1 MNLETKR
8 YFTLDKILFEEQNI
22 TPQCHYDII
31 DSLYTGTSPIKSIMA
46 SRGLAKTT
54 LLSTKLPLFAALTGK
69 VGTMPSSYCL
79 IVSDTA
85 SQAESIISDILSLYD
100 ESEILQGEMQLVR
113 SVADEL
119 EFNVQGRK
127 YHIVGKGS
135 GAKLRGIK
143 RARRRPDL
151 IIIDDLSNDEVSMN
165 PARREKM
172 KRWLFKA
179 LIPSREPTGYL
190 IINVFTPLHMGDA
203 PVELHNAS
211 YVDSI
216 EVPLADTLPPAWDNM
231 QSAWPDRFSLEY
243 IKATYEQYQESGRV
257 AEFMQE
263 HFLELVSDE
272 SAIFQ
277 SSKIKYEPIHL
288 TSNAMIYTTTDLAV
302 SQKTSADRSVVI
314 TIAFDEGLW
323 KLLDIQSDRWN
334 PTELM
339 DRLFRVQKKYKPLA
353 VGLETV
359 GYQQAFKHH
368 LEQEMMQRDEYMQI
382 HELKDNLHIAK
393 STRIYG
399 LTSVINTG
407 NLVINEDLL
416 DNEALQRLTEQ
427 VELSTRE
434 GVLSQHDDEIDC
446 LASFTQLQPVEVYQQ
461 DMTDEYDDWTDP
473 DYGYALN

>member
-1 MNLETKR
+1 MHSQTLK
-8 YFTLDKILFEEQNI
+8 YFTLDKVLFTEQNT
-22 TPQCHYDII
+22 TPQCHYDIM
-31 DSLYTGTSPIKSIMA
+31 DSIYTGANPIKSVMC
-46 SRGLAKTT
+46 SRGLGKTT

-69 VGTMPSSYCL
+69 IGTMDSHYCL

-85 SQAESIISDILSLYD
+85 SQSESIIADILSLYD
-100 ESEILQGEMQLVR
+100 ESDILQREMSLVR
-113 SVADEL
+113 AVSDEL
-119 EFNVQGRK
+119 QFDVNGRI
-127 YHIVGKGS
+127 YHIVGRGS
-135 GAKLRGIK
+135 GAKLRGVK
-143 RARRRPDL
+143 RNRRRPDL
-151 IIIDDLSNDEVSMN
+151 IIIDDLSNDEVAMN

-203 PVELHNAS
+203 PVELHNS
-211 YVDSI
+211 KFTDSI
-216 EVPLADTLPPAWDNM
+216 DIPLADIQPPQWEEM
-231 QSAWPDRFSLEY
+231 TSAWSDRFPVEY
-243 IKATYEQYQESGRV
+243 IKHTYEQYAESGRV

-263 HFLELVSDE
+263 HFLQLVSDE
-272 SAIFQ
+272 SAIFDT
-277 SSKIKYEPIHL
+277 SRIKYEPISL
-288 TSNAMIYTTTDLAV
+288 TADAMIYTATDLAV

-334 PTELM
+334 PTEVM
-339 DRLFRVQKKYKPLA
+339 DKLFHIQKKYRPLS

-368 LEQEMMQRDEYMQI
+368 LEQEMMQRDEYINI

-407 NLVINEDLL
+407 NLVINEKLL
-416 DNEALQRLTEQ
+416 DNPSLQRLMEQ
-427 VELSTRE
+427 IELSTRE
-434 GVLSQHDDEIDC
+434 GVLSQHDDEVDC
-446 LASFTQLQPVEVYQQ
+446 LASFTQLSPIEVYQAMPDN
-461 DMTDEYDDWTDP
+461 DMDD
-473 DYGYALN
+473 DYSHVFGYSDI